1 MRQYGRPTRM
11 RRHQNTISNTP
22 MGDGPAIHDN
32 VMQAVVQTLSHI
44 VGDRKRSRPNLLRA
58 NEHQPSM
65 TEAPSRKSAPEPEP
79 LQVALDQWLRLARG
93 LDAREATREP
103 VELDARLR
111 PGTGGSAPPDLEER
125 GQQAESDIRPK
136 PPTAHRSRGAGT
148 VASDDV
154 RGDGRHHQRRPRT
167 RSLRPR
173 HAP

>member
-1 MRQYGRPTRM
+1 M

-22 MGDGPAIHDN
+22 MGDGPAIHDS

-44 VGDRKRSRPNLLRA
+44 VGDRKRSRPNLSRA

-111 PGTGGSAPPDLEER
+111 PGTGGSAPPDLENAGNKQNR
-125 GQQAESDIRPK
+125 TFVPSRPRR
-136 PPTAHRSRGAGT
+136 TALGEPAPLPAMTSAATAGT
-148 VASDDV
+148 TSAD
-154 RGDGRHHQRRPRT
+154 
-167 RSLRPR
+167 
-173 HAP
+173 HAREV